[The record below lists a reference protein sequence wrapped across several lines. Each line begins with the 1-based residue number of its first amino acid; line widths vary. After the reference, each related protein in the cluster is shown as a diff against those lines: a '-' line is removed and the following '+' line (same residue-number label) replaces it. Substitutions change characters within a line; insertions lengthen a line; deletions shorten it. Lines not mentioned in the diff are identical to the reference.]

1 MGCCRKVAPAPAQ
14 GAGSKGEALKFNR
27 KQRRRNRH
35 GCVKQYPYKPKGHYF
50 ILQEDGRR
58 VNHRRHECDDK
69 AIRYGRKVA
78 PTQGIWHKKPGAGQQ
93 RSSTKFNRKQKG
105 RSWRRC
111 VKHKYPYVDQGY
123 RWALTARCRAASS
136 SGRDCSNHRSL
147 VSRAAAFCACHPAKP
162 PPRERR
168 FAQRFPNPSHRTSFS
183 WRRSAWPEGGNPVH
197 LTPGC
202 ACCSE
207 EDRRWRKA

>member
-1 MGCCRKVAPAPAQ
+1 MMGCCRKVAPAPAQ

-78 PTQGIWHKKPGAGQQ
+78 PTRGFGTRSQEQDSKGAAQNSTGNKKEEAGA
-93 RSSTKFNRKQKG
+93 
-105 RSWRRC
+105 
-111 VKHKYPYVDQGY
+111 D
-123 RWALTARCRAASS
+123 A
-136 SGRDCSNHRSL
+136 
-147 VSRAAAFCACHPAKP
+147 
-162 PPRERR
+162 
-168 FAQRFPNPSHRTSFS
+168 
-183 WRRSAWPEGGNPVH
+183 
-197 LTPGC
+197 
-202 ACCSE
+202 
-207 EDRRWRKA
+207 